1 MKLSKVTS
9 IDLWVNMERF
19 IFPKENNLNTQEDNS
34 AMDGNTLNTVEY
46 YGMTIISIC
55 LML

>member
-1 MKLSKVTS
+1 
-9 IDLWVNMERF
+9 MERF